1 MSAIEHGYKV
11 PILVPD
17 RPMACPE
24 PNMFKFIKIT
34 KMDDQV
40 KKFMDVQAEC
50 LKAEPKA
57 EPKPVRSLK
66 RPWESTQDDEHVNKK
81 PNTQHWFNKR
91 NFSPFSKAC

>member
-34 KMDDQV
+34 KMDEQV
-40 KKFMDVQAEC
+40 KTLMDVQPEYV
-50 LKAEPKA
+50 KS

-66 RPWESTQDDEHVNKK
+66 RPWESTQENQPVIKA
-81 PNTQHWFNKR
+81 PRFFPAFR
-91 NFSPFSKAC
+91 NFSN

>member
-11 PILVPD
+11 PIMVPY
-17 RPMACPE
+17 RPMTCPE

-34 KMDDQV
+34 KMDEQV
-40 KKFMDVQAEC
+40 KKFMDVQAEA
-50 LKAEPKA
+50 LTEEKKIREILP
-57 EPKPVRSLK
+57 SLK

-81 PNTQHWFNKR
+81 ANNQHWFNKR

>member
-1 MSAIEHGYKV
+1 MNVLKIIMSAIEHGYKV

-34 KMDDQV
+34 KMDEQI

-50 LKAEPKA
+50 LKPEPKA
-57 EPKPVRSLK
+57 EPGPVRSLK
-66 RPWESTQDDEHVNKK
+66 RPWESTKEHQPVM
-81 PNTQHWFNKR
+81 
-91 NFSPFSKAC
+91 KAPRSFPSFRYCSN